1 MKKILFGVLFGIFI
15 TVLLAFKTSIYEPN
29 NSTAEVNKI
38 DGYYIF
44 TDSKPV
50 LPFEIIDSLE
60 IGFITDTQYES
71 IKRHFIKKAKNKYQY
86 ANGLIIN
93 LNKKGVDKC
102 LVIKLKES
110 HE

>member
-44 TDSKPV
+44 TDSKPIM
-50 LPFEIIDSLE
+50 PYEIIDTLE
-60 IGFITDTQYES
+60 IWFIGDTQYES
-71 IKRHFIKKAKNKYQY
+71 IRKNFIKKAQNKFQN
-86 ANGLIIN
+86 ANGLILN
-93 LNKKGVDKC
+93 FNKKGIDKC
-102 LVIKLKES
+102 LVIKLNENL
-110 HE
+110 